1 MQHQA
6 SRHRS
11 LKPRGCID
19 GAHVVSC
26 ADPTLDSRFGL
37 TTSTTAGS
45 HFSALVSG
53 QSRCACVFYIGFLL
67 VPIKIGKL
75 IRLPV
80 MHVGLSDSPCQ

>member
-37 TTSTTAGS
+37 ATDSREPFLCTRFRTV
-45 HFSALVSG
+45 AL
-53 QSRCACVFYIGFLL
+53 CACVFYIGFLL

>member
-19 GAHVVSC
+19 GAH
-26 ADPTLDSRFGL
+26 PTLDSRFGL
-37 TTSTTAGS
+37 ATSTTAGS